1 MVMSALESGLAAGAA
16 DKWRVLQL
24 FHEGFPKN
32 QVRAECID
40 RVACSERYRC
50 LLEEMSIASPDDLEI
65 GFFVPSSTA
74 QLQRFREGKDLF
86 ADVLEED
93 PDHPVSVPIALHP
106 AVAFQRGEEL
116 RAQKMNGGGR
126 HGYACVVLCAPGTLR
141 TAQGSTEYM
150 AGKADLRRL
159 MAAYV
164 ICYQHIK
171 SSRPTGQGTA
181 AGETSAPRRLS
192 MRTTRAESP
201 REQHAR
207 KGEYAKVRDPFIK
220 AALLNL
226 EDAEPGT
233 ATASMLAPGSD
244 EAEAAIA
251 LYLLSG
257 GGLRLQ
263 LPPGVDAREALGS
276 VVVLRIVNEPLFRE
290 YCVQSTGQL
299 QTAQPGELRYR
310 EDTVWHGT
318 RLKKTGGEEA
328 SLAMKLQSIAANGFD
343 PRRCMKGA
351 TSAGGIWVSSSPL
364 ISFGSSDGLV
374 AFVLC
379 LAKTNFNEWVDA
391 SCARVLAR
399 ERVLPLYA
407 LVHIN

>member
-1 MVMSALESGLAAGAA
+1 
-16 DKWRVLQL
+16 
-24 FHEGFPKN
+24 
-32 QVRAECID
+32 
-40 RVACSERYRC
+40 
-50 LLEEMSIASPDDLEI
+50 
-65 GFFVPSSTA
+65 
-74 QLQRFREGKDLF
+74 
-86 ADVLEED
+86 
-93 PDHPVSVPIALHP
+93 
-106 AVAFQRGEEL
+106 
-116 RAQKMNGGGR
+116 
-126 HGYACVVLCAPGTLR
+126 
-141 TAQGSTEYM
+141 
-150 AGKADLRRL
+150 

-164 ICYQHIK
+164 VCYQHVK
-171 SSRPTGQGTA
+171 SSRSAGQSA
-181 AGETSAPRRLS
+181 QAGDGPAPRRYSLR
-192 MRTTRAESP
+192 RTLAESP

-207 KGEYAKVRDPFIK
+207 KGEYAKVRDPFVK

-226 EDAEPGT
+226 EGAELG
-233 ATASMLAPGSD
+233 AANASMLAPGSD

-276 VVVLRIVNEPLFRE
+276 VVVLRIVNEPLYRE
-290 YCVQSTGQL
+290 YALQSHGQL
-299 QTAQPGELRYR
+299 QSAQPGELRYR

-343 PRRCMKGA
+343 PRRCQKGA

-379 LAKTNFNEWVDA
+379 LAKTNFNEWVDT